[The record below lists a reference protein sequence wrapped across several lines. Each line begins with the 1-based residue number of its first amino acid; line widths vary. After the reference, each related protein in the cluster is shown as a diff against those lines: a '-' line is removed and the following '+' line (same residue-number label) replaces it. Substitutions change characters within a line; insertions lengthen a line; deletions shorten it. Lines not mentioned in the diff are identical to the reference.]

1 MRLRKIS
8 NGVTIYDEEV
18 SMEKAASK
26 LLLYIYRFGSLLAGT
41 INQQTFEE
49 NWSDIC
55 CMGDDKITFEVDD
68 EQRIF
73 YQFSVDENHFMANV
87 VRMYISMA
95 ALMPIEKIIE
105 FGPGRTMFRLA
116 LTVLLLHVLKVNTV
130 SVSYIVEGSSFSLD
144 EKIFS
149 LVLDEQYRNNIERL
163 CVNPELN

>member
-26 LLLYIYRFGSLLAGT
+26 FLLYLYRYAVMVAIDCDNWLNVCDS
-41 INQQTFEE
+41 NDEE
-49 NWSDIC
+49 IIFSYKN
-55 CMGDDKITFEVDD
+55 
-68 EQRIF
+68 EQRILS
-73 YQFSVDENHFMANV
+73 QFSSQDENSFLMLLYQRFTIMTMMMLRSATNEYEV
-87 VRMYISMA
+87 KVTLFRIS
-95 ALMPIEKIIE
+95 LSI
-105 FGPGRTMFRLA
+105 
-116 LTVLLLHVLKVNTV
+116 LLYSVLKMNAE
-130 SVSYIVEGSSFSLD
+130 SVASIINQHTQSPN